1 MLPACLAW
9 VECNGMG
16 LMLADGWNY
25 ALENGVPGVESVK
38 KVKQD
43 KTVKGGKF
51 RKTRKGTERQG
62 KHHVRFCIELRQF
75 FL

>member
-1 MLPACLAW
+1 
-9 VECNGMG
+9 MG
-16 LMLADGWNY
+16 LIADGQVELRANY
-25 ALENGVPGVESVK
+25 ALENGVPGVESVT